1 MGGVKP
7 KQIAPDS
14 ACLVEWHCSWWV
26 RGLAISAAMLAGFER
41 QLAPEAL
48 ASNVDDG
55 VFR

>member
-48 ASNVDDG
+48 ASDVADG